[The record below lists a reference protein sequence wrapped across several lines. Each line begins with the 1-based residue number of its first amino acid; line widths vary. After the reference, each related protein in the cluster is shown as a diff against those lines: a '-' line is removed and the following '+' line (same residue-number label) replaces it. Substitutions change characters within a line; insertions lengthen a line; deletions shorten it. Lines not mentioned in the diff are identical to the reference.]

1 MRYHIVSEK
10 GSKPNFAA
18 DCVACIYLDR
28 MIVMR
33 SFMRLSVAIGWWE
46 AFEFL
51 DNPRDASIASY
62 LEVTVGPEHP
72 IDPSL
77 RMEHNAKPD

>member
-1 MRYHIVSEK
+1 
-10 GSKPNFAA
+10 
-18 DCVACIYLDR
+18 
-28 MIVMR
+28 MR